1 MKTDSNERKSYYLSF
16 KLDKEIFAVSV
27 YKVLE
32 VLQKQNVT
40 QVPKA
45 PEYIRGVINF
55 RGEILPV
62 VETRTKFNMPERE
75 EDGKY
80 VIIVLDLQ
88 INGHKLILGAM
99 ADGVKDV
106 LEIKEEDI
114 KDVPEMGSNYNTEF
128 MEGMLKVDE
137 GFIMVLDI
145 DKVFSVED
153 VALFEGTAYNES
165 MENLIE
171 EE

>member
-1 MKTDSNERKSYYLSF
+1 MKTDSQDRKSYYLSF

-32 VLQKQNVT
+32 VLQMQKVT

-62 VETRTKFNMPERE
+62 VETRTKFNMPDRE
-75 EDGKY
+75 DEEKY

-88 INGHKLILGAM
+88 INGQKLILGAM

-114 KDVPEMGSNYNTEF
+114 KEVPEMGSNYNTEF
-128 MEGMLKVDE
+128 LKGMLKVDD
-137 GFIMVLDI
+137 GFIMILDI
-145 DKVFSVED
+145 DRVFSVED
-153 VALFEGTAYNES
+153 VALFNETTFNES
-165 MENLIE
+165 VEVSTE
-171 EE
+171 E